1 MREEEQRRG
10 GKESKGSKRGRKFI
24 APERELVQSWKT
36 TTKKKEIEAVGS
48 NPGLRQHSLSEAGPG
63 LQQGCGKG
71 VLQPGAQAPG
81 QEWG

>member
-10 GKESKGSKRGRKFI
+10 GKESKGSKRGRKFR

-36 TTKKKEIEAVGS
+36 KNKKEIEAVGS
-48 NPGLRQHSLSEAGPG
+48 NPRLRQHSLAEAGPG